1 MNNQENSIT
10 SDIDPALAEIEAT
23 GAIYEKLKMLTP
35 EAQNRVLDHVSGML
49 ALTID
54 RKPQQKQQKAHEQDG
69 GANDDTAD
77 LRREQKKAPK
87 FATFADLADAAGPKT
102 HAEKALVAGYWLQ
115 VCQNAETFDGF
126 TANKELKQLGK
137 GMANITIAID
147 ALRNEKPDARA
158 LQVGKSGKSQQAR
171 KTYKLTV
178 AGIKAVEAMING

>member
-1 MNNQENSIT
+1 
-10 SDIDPALAEIEAT
+10 
-23 GAIYEKLKMLTP
+23 
-35 EAQNRVLDHVSGML
+35 
-49 ALTID
+49 
-54 RKPQQKQQKAHEQDG
+54 
-69 GANDDTAD
+69 
-77 LRREQKKAPK
+77 
-87 FATFADLADAAGPKT
+87 
-102 HAEKALVAGYWLQ
+102 LQ

-178 AGIKAVEAMING
+178 AGIKAVEAMINR